1 MKILGISAFYHD
13 AAACLVIDGE
23 IVAAAQEE
31 RFTRKKHDPA
41 FPHQAIGYCLDAA
54 HCTPAEI
61 DLVVF
66 YDKHQQ
72 SQQHKIAAVLGQSWG
87 HDIDWS
93 ARLLLAEH
101 RLSQAASA
109 FFPSP
114 FEEAAVLTL
123 DDGVRADA
131 TVLAIGQGNSLQLQQ
146 RHFPHALGLLYSSMT
161 DYLGFKVNAGEY
173 KVMGLAPY
181 GVPRYAELL
190 RQHLIEIRKDGSFVL
205 NMAYFDQDNGAGSDI
220 SRRALTALLG
230 APRRQPESALT
241 QRTMDLAASLQLVT
255 EQAVIALASDIARTT
270 GQKNLCLTG
279 AVALNCVA
287 NGKLQRAG
295 IFENIWI
302 QPAAGDAGCA
312 IGAAL
317 WAHHMVTQAPRR
329 VGPGQDAMRG
339 AYLGPDYSQQDIEQR
354 LHNAGARFTSYS
366 EADMIRIAAQALAD
380 GKALGWHQGRME
392 FGPRSL
398 GGRSIL
404 ADPRVPAMQK
414 LLNLKVKY
422 RESFRPFAPSV
433 LREDVSAW
441 FDFDGDSPYMLMVA
455 EVAQSRRLAMSAGQ
469 KQLSGIDRLS
479 VARSGI
485 PAVTHVDYSARLQT
499 VQADTNPRYHALI
512 RCFKE
517 LTGCPILVNT
527 SFNVRGEPIV
537 SSPEDAFRCFMGTEI
552 DMLVVGNCV
561 LHKKEQPAS
570 LRQSYE
576 GIYELD

>member
-1 MKILGISAFYHD
+1 MKILGISAFHHD
-13 AAACLVIDGE
+13 AAACLIIDGE
-23 IVAAAQEE
+23 IIAAAQEE

-41 FPHQAIGYCLDAA
+41 FPRQAIGYCLHAA
-54 HCTPAEI
+54 ACIPAEI

-66 YDKHQQ
+66 YDKHQRF
-72 SQQHKIAAVLGQSWG
+72 QQYRIADALKQIWG

-93 ARLLLAEH
+93 ARLLFAEQ

-123 DDGVRADA
+123 DGGAASNA
-131 TVLAIGQGNSLQLQQ
+131 TSLAIGQGNSLQVQQ
-146 RHFPHALGLLYSSMT
+146 RPYPHSLGLLYSTMT

-181 GVPRYAELL
+181 GTPRYAGLI
-190 RQHLIEIRKDGSFVL
+190 RQHLIEIREDGSFAL
-205 NMAYFDQDNGAGSDI
+205 NMVYFNHDNNAGMDRGTFDQ
-220 SRRALTALLG
+220 LFG

-241 QRTMDLAASLQLVT
+241 QRDMDLAASLQLVT
-255 EQAVIALASDIARTT
+255 EEVVIALAHSIASST

-317 WAHHMVTQAPRR
+317 WACHMVAQVPRR
-329 VGPGQDAMRG
+329 IRFGQDAMHG
-339 AYLGPDYSQQDIEQR
+339 AYLGPDYTQEDIEQR
-354 LHNAGARFTSYS
+354 LHHAGARFTSYT

-398 GGRSIL
+398 GNRSIL
-404 ADPRVPAMQK
+404 ADPRVAGMQK
-414 LLNLKVKY
+414 LLNQKIKY

-479 VARSGI
+479 VVRSGI

-512 RCFKE
+512 RRFKE
-517 LTGCPILVNT
+517 LTGCPVLVNT

-552 DMLVVGNCV
+552 DMLVIGNCV
-561 LHKKEQPAS
+561 LHKQEQPVN